1 MHLLLIE
8 DNPALVANVYDFLE
22 ARQHTVDAAYDGPGG
37 LRLAREHRYDAIVL
51 DLALP
56 GMDGLEVCAQLRREG
71 RAVPVLMLTARDTL
85 DDKLEGFRRGADDYL
100 VKPFAL
106 QELEARLTALVR
118 RARGE
123 QPRVGRLQ
131 VADLLIDLDQVR
143 VERQGRLIALPPIPF
158 KLLAILARES
168 PRVVPREQLEREVWG
183 DSPPDS
189 DALRAHMHV
198 LRSAVD
204 RPFARPLLHTVHG
217 VGYRLAGEAEGGPA
231 D

>member
-8 DNPALVANVYDFLE
+8 DNPALVANLYDFLE
-22 ARQHTVDAAYDGPGG
+22 AKRHTVDAAYDGPGG

-85 DDKLEGFRRGADDYL
+85 EDKLEGFRRGADDYL

-106 QELEARLTALVR
+106 QELEARLLALVR

-131 VADLLIDLDQVR
+131 AADLTIDLDQVR
-143 VERQGRLIALPPIPF
+143 VERQGRLITLPPIPF
-158 KLLAILARES
+158 KLLVILARES

-204 RPFARPLLHTVHG
+204 RPFNRPLLHTVHG
-217 VGYRLAGEAEGGPA
+217 VGYRLADEPDRVPA